1 MDEIPVSF
9 DMPISRTVN
18 LKGAKEVSVATTGH
32 ERSNFT
38 VVLCITADG
47 SKLPPMMI
55 FKRKT
60 VPKGCNSKDVI
71 ISANEKGWMNSE
83 VMKFWLDNVWRNR
96 KMAFFNPKSLAWAQ
110 AFKCPQYECL
120 SSEMLQPFKWTDSTL
135 VCRLIII
142 TPLVISTFYNGL

>member
-1 MDEIPVSF
+1 MDEVPVSF
-9 DMPISRTVN
+9 DMPSSRTVN
-18 LKGAKEVSVATTGH
+18 LKGAKEVSVATIGH

-47 SKLPPMMI
+47 SKLPPMVI

-83 VMKFWLDNVWRNR
+83 VMSFGWRMCGEREKWVFSTRNPCR
-96 KMAFFNPKSLAWAQ
+96 AHITPEMKTIVNKYSKMA
-110 AFKCPQYECL
+110 
-120 SSEMLQPFKWTDSTL
+120 
-135 VCRLIII
+135 
-142 TPLVISTFYNGL
+142 VIPGV